1 MSDLAGLAP
10 ELLRAEIEE
19 ELAHRMLELYRPY
32 AKQRAFHAAGVTHR
46 ERLFLAGNQLGKTR
60 AGGMET
66 ALHLTGRYPHD
77 WEGRR
82 WQRPV
87 VGWAASETGE
97 VTRDTVERVLMGRAG
112 RRGTGTIPADAI
124 LDMTAGR
131 GAADALATVKVRHTS
146 GGVSTLVFKSYDQG
160 RERWQGDTLD
170 FVWCDEEPPEDV
182 YDEGLTRTNATGG
195 IVWTTCT
202 PLKGMTKV
210 VERFFPV
217 PGTPDRHLTMMTIE
231 DAEHY
236 SQADRERIILS
247 YPEHER
253 EARARGIPVLG
264 SGRVFPIAESLLRE
278 PAIELPKWWPRLA
291 AIDFGHGDHPT
302 AAVWL
307 AHDTEADV
315 VHVYDA
321 YRNRDPGIVLHA
333 AAIKARGGWLP
344 VAWPHDGMQ
353 TDRVSAQTIAGHY
366 RVQGLKLLANHATH
380 KDGGIGVEAGLMD
393 MLERMRSGRWKVA
406 EHLADWWEE
415 YRLYHRKDGLL
426 VKVRDDL
433 MSASRYGLM
442 MIRHAQREPDPYRTR
457 GAPAE
462 SYSPL
467 AW

>member
-1 MSDLAGLAP
+1 MLDLPPA
-10 ELLRAEIEE
+10 LLQAEIEE
-19 ELAHRMLELYRPY
+19 ELAHRLLELYRPY
-32 AKQRAFHAAGVTHR
+32 AKQRAFHAAGSTHR

-66 ALHLTGRYPHD
+66 ALHLTGRYPAD
-77 WEGRR
+77 WPGRI

-124 LDMTAGR
+124 ADMTAGR
-131 GAADALATVKVRHTS
+131 GAADALATVKVRHVS

-202 PLKGMTKV
+202 PLKGMTQV
-210 VERFFPV
+210 IERFFPV

-236 SQADRERIILS
+236 SPADRARIIAS

-264 SGRVFPIAESLLRE
+264 SGRVFPVPESLLRE
-278 PAIELPKWWPRLA
+278 PAVALPRWWRRIVGL
-291 AIDFGHGDHPT
+291 DFGHGDHPT
-302 AAVWL
+302 AAAWL
-307 AHDTEADV
+307 AHDPETDTI
-315 VHVYDA
+315 HLYDA
-321 YRNRDPGIVLHA
+321 YRNREPGIVQHA
-333 AAIKARGGWLP
+333 AALRARGDWIP
-344 VAWPHDGMQ
+344 VAWPHDGLQ
-353 TDRVSAQTIAGHY
+353 TDRVSAVTIAGHY
-366 RVQGLKLLANHATH
+366 RAAGCRLLGGHATH
-380 KDGGIGVEAGLMD
+380 PDGGIGVEAGLVE
-393 MLERMRSGRWKVA
+393 MLERMRTGRWKVA

-415 YRLYHRKDGLL
+415 YRLYHRKDGKL
-426 VKVRDDL
+426 VKLRDDL

-442 MIRHAQREPDPYRTR
+442 MLRAATTEPDPMRR
-457 GAPAE
+457 ASGQALS
-462 SYSPL
+462 SYDPQ